1 MSSAEPRRT
10 DVPVDGGALRVL
22 LWGSGERL
30 AVAVHGITGSGMSW
44 RAVGSRIPAGWTLAA
59 PDLAGRGA
67 SSSIPGAFGMNRH
80 VKDLA
85 AVISQLGGHADVLAG
100 HSMGAYVALLGH
112 RELAR
117 RGLVGR
123 LVLVDGG
130 LPLPVRPDADLDRVL
145 EATLGPA
152 ITRLRQTFADR
163 AEYVAFWRAH
173 PAFGEWTEDAEAY
186 VSYDLTGPPGAMR
199 SRVNPE
205 AVRTDGREL
214 LASGEAFG
222 AALEQLTEPSVLLTA
237 HGGMLGQPPG
247 LLPPELVA
255 TWQSRAPAL
264 RPHRIATVNHYTIMF
279 APDGV
284 KTITAAI
291 AEGADHDRGQF

>member
-1 MSSAEPRRT
+1 MESAEPRQVN
-10 DVPVDGGALRVL
+10 VPTTGGSLRVL
-22 LWGSGERL
+22 LWGSGSRL

-44 RAVGSRIPAGWTLAA
+44 RAVGAWVPAGWTLAA

-67 SSSIPGAFGMNRH
+67 SSGLPGAFGMNRH
-80 VKDLA
+80 VDDLA
-85 AVISQLGGHADVLAG
+85 AVIEQLGGHADVLAG
-100 HSMGAYVALLGH
+100 HSMGAYVALAGH

-117 RGLVGR
+117 RGLAGR

-130 LPLPVRPDADLDRVL
+130 LPLPVRPGADLDKVL

-163 AEYVAFWRAH
+163 AEYISFWQQH
-173 PAFGEWTEDAEAY
+173 PAFREWSEDAEAY

-205 AVRTDGREL
+205 AVRVDGREL
-214 LASGEAFG
+214 LGGGDRFG
-222 AALEQLTEPSVLLTA
+222 AALEKLTEPTVLLTA
-237 HGGMLGQPPG
+237 HGGMFGSPPG
-247 LLPPELVA
+247 LHPPELVA
-255 TWQSRAPAL
+255 TWQSRAPML
-264 RPHRIATVNHYTIMF
+264 RPRPIATVNHYTIMF

-284 KTITAAI
+284 RMITDALTTAA
-291 AEGADHDRGQF
+291 G